1 MNASSLETTNKTSA
15 IYALLRDGAEWDAW
29 QLSQAAKTTCLST
42 HIAAINQQL
51 AAHGKPERV
60 QHRQQG
66 RKHYYRLTA

>member
-29 QLSQAAKTTCLST
+29 QLSQAAKTTCIST
-42 HIAAINQQL
+42 HIAAINQRLTQRG
-51 AAHGKPERV
+51 APCRV

-66 RKHYYRLTA
+66 RKHYYRVVA